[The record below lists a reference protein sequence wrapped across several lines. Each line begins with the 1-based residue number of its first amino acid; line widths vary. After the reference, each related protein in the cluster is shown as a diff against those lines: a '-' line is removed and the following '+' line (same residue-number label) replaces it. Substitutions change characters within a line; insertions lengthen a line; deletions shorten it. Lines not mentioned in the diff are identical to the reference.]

1 MFHNPMTHRSALRW
15 MSLACLAMAC
25 ASTSANNNATACDR
39 RTVVRE
45 AGTVT
50 EVGELIAA
58 TGMNMLSFV
67 GYSAAGYE
75 DEPAMLAQADEVL
88 ARYDPARTLV
98 NIGATAQGIGA
109 VYELARRRGY
119 FTLGIVSSLARDAGE
134 RLSPCV
140 DLVIFV
146 RDTQWGGRLPGSP
159 LLSPTSA
166 AMVALSVSIVG
177 IGGGDIARDEMLAA
191 RAAHKQVTFI
201 PADMN
206 HRIARDKALAQGRP
220 APVDFRGTADIAL
233 RAAR

>member
-1 MFHNPMTHRSALRW
+1 MNNKLTNRPAWRW
-15 MSLACLAMAC
+15 AAVAGLALACSTTPAAAAC
-25 ASTSANNNATACDR
+25 EA

-45 AGTVT
+45 AGSAQDVT
-50 EVGELIAA
+50 EFVASS
-58 TGMNMLSFV
+58 GMSLLTFV

-75 DEPAMLAQADEVL
+75 DEAAMLAQADQVL
-88 ARYDPARTLV
+88 ARHDPAHTMV
-98 NIGATAQGIGA
+98 NIGATPQGIGA

-146 RDTQWGGRLPGSP
+146 RDTQWGGRLAGSP
-159 LLSPTSA
+159 ALSPTSQA
-166 AMVALSVSIVG
+166 IVANSLAIVG

-191 RAAHKQVTFI
+191 RAAHKPVSFI

-206 HRIARDKALAQGRP
+206 HRIARDKALAQGLP
-220 APVDFRGTADIAL
+220 EPFDFRGTAHAAL
-233 RAAR
+233 AAPL